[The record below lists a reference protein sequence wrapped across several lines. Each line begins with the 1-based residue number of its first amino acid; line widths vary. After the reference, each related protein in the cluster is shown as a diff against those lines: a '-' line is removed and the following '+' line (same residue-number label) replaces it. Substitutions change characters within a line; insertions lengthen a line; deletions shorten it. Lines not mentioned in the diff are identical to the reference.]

1 MADESV
7 EKGEETAGADAPKAG
22 ETEPESAVS
31 TADPGVGPAE
41 KTESGEAGATPEAAE
56 TGPAGGDAIPARVIQ
71 PDVRFVRDVINA
83 GGSDL
88 KKCYQCATCSVA
100 CNITPDDTP
109 FPRKEMQWAQWGLK
123 EKLTGSPDIW
133 LCHQCNDCTAQCP
146 RDAKPGTVMQAIAKM
161 TIANYS
167 ISSIAKAVG
176 SAKTFVLMA
185 LLPVIIIMAAIG
197 IQGHF
202 SNVPR
207 GGNGAIV
214 YSEFMN
220 VYRAIDPIFTIF
232 FVIAAV
238 LLILGGRRYWND
250 MLRNHVSE
258 GGAAPE
264 KGFFGNLWPTVTEF
278 LAHKRFRK
286 CDETRDR
293 ANSHLLVFYA
303 FVGLLLTTAWA
314 GLYMDVIHRE
324 SPFPMYDPIKILA
337 NISAAAGIIGITMVL
352 IYKFTHAGK
361 IGRGSYYDWWLI
373 GTIYVL
379 LLTGIGSELLREANT
394 AVFAYPVYSLHL
406 MTVLFLFIYAP
417 FSKMAHMVYRMVALV
432 FARAT
437 GRDLGVE

>member
-7 EKGEETAGADAPKAG
+7 EKGEEAGAAG
-22 ETEPESAVS
+22 EPEAGEAAEGADSTAEPAAESAGGQD
-31 TADPGVGPAE
+31 TA
-41 KTESGEAGATPEAAE
+41 ESEQAPEAAVQAE
-56 TGPAGGDAIPARVIQ
+56 AIPARVIK
-71 PDVRFVRDVINA
+71 PDVKFVRDVVGA

-88 KKCYQCATCSVA
+88 KKCYQCATCSVV

-167 ISSIAKAVG
+167 ISPIAKAVG

-185 LLPVIIIMAAIG
+185 LLPVIVIMAAIG
-197 IQGHF
+197 FQGHF
-202 SNVPR
+202 SDVPR
-207 GGNGAIV
+207 GDNGAIV
-214 YSEFMN
+214 YSKFMDI
-220 VYRAIDPIFTIF
+220 YRAIDPIFTIF
-232 FVIAAV
+232 FVIAAI
-238 LLILGGRRYWND
+238 LLIMGGRRYWSD
-250 MLRNHVSE
+250 MVNNHVSD
-258 GGAAPE
+258 GGSPPE

-303 FVGLLLTTAWA
+303 FVGLFLTSAWA
-314 GLYMDVIHRE
+314 FVYIDIVHRE
-324 SPFPMYDPIKILA
+324 SPFPLYDPIKILA
-337 NISAAAGIIGITMVL
+337 NVSAAAGIIGITMVL

-361 IGRGSYYDWWLI
+361 ISRGSYYDWWLI

-379 LLTGIGSELLREANT
+379 LLTGIGAELLREANS
-394 AVFAYPVYSLHL
+394 AVLAYPVYSLHL
-406 MTVLFLFIYAP
+406 MTVLFLFIYTP
-417 FSKMAHMVYRMVALV
+417 FSKMAHMMYRMVALV